1 MFSGAGRG
9 LCLLCSSLDLSSHA
23 SLVLFPSL
31 PCAPTLRGEQRVLSH
46 LAGWTPG
53 WDGAGFSEMRWVLW
67 QHRCCP
73 CRCPC
78 SLQAGAGSSPSSSW
92 PGAAVPCCIQGHMG
106 LGSTGLGLGAWSGAA
121 RGSLA
126 SLGSSQELFDASGSR
141 CAAAAG
147 FLHTAV
153 GAYSAL
159 GFCRCHFPPS
169 RPFVKEL
176 CVSGGRGGCAAGGS
190 VCRGGCR
197 AATCPPSTFGFYQG
211 FHAARCI

>member
-1 MFSGAGRG
+1 MPAVFPIF
-9 LCLLCSSLDLSSHA
+9 
-23 SLVLFPSL
+23 LVLFPSL
-31 PCAPTLRGEQRVLSH
+31 PCAPTPRGEQRLSH
-46 LAGWTPG
+46 LTGWTPG

-73 CRCPC
+73 W
-78 SLQAGAGSSPSSSW
+78 SLPLLSAGWGREQPLQQPAW
-92 PGAAVPCCIQGHMG
+92 CHGAVVPCCIQGQPG

-121 RGSLA
+121 RGSSA

-176 CVSGGRGGCAAGGS
+176 CVSGGRGGRAAGVS

-211 FHAARCI
+211 FHAAHCI